1 MIALGDIQDP
11 QLNFKIG
18 DEQVHS
24 IWQGSD
30 LIWPMDSGLLFIN
43 ANWRVLPPFPVF
55 AEVWTGNASPSD
67 TLLWTSAI
75 FTISQTGCMNFGV
88 YGPLAN
94 TIQQYTVRIRKPET
108 FIFQGPGIPPVVD
121 PERNIDA
128 PGSTAGYGICP
139 ANEYLEVNASNGQVF
154 ISGNQAWNGYPQLVF
169 DIFSVS

>member
-1 MIALGDIQDP
+1 
-11 QLNFKIG
+11 
-18 DEQVHS
+18 
-24 IWQGSD
+24 
-30 LIWPMDSGLLFIN
+30 
-43 ANWRVLPPFPVF
+43 
-55 AEVWTGNASPSD
+55 
-67 TLLWTSAI
+67 
-75 FTISQTGCMNFGV
+75 MNFGV

-108 FIFQGPGIPPVVD
+108 IPFPGGSD